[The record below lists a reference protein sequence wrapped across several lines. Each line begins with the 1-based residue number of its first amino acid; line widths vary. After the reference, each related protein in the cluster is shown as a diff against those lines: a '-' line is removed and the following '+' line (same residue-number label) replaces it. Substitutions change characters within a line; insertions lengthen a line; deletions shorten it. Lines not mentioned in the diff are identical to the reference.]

1 MQLTEILEKLKREL
15 GNDYGDRIQIAEMAG
30 VHRNTV
36 TNVLNGKTQGRSM
49 KAVIDAAKEH
59 LKLKTEAISNELD
72 EIAEKQE
79 RLRTRAKELATQI

>member
-1 MQLTEILEKLKREL
+1 
-15 GNDYGDRIQIAEMAG
+15 MAG

-72 EIAEKQE
+72 EIAEQQE
-79 RLRTRAKELATQI
+79 RLRIRAKELATQI